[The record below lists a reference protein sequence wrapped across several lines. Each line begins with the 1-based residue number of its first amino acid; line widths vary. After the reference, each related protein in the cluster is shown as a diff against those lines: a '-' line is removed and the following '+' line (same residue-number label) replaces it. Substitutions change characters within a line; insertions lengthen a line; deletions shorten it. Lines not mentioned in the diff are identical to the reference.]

1 MVRATSDGPVST
13 PAGSGSAGFA
23 DCAGAATQ
31 FNCPTGVVVGDE
43 GHFIIAE
50 YHNHRVRR
58 IAPDDTDSTLAGSG
72 REGFLFVMNQESEK
86 SVYRVVYYESR
97 KRQLE
102 IRLMNEGRYNERLK
116 AGVEGL
122 RILLI
127 MNQESES

>member
-1 MVRATSDGPVST
+1 MRTKDKT
-13 PAGSGSAGFA
+13 YIYMRI
-23 DCAGAATQ
+23 
-31 FNCPTGVVVGDE
+31 GVMKDSKTK
-43 GHFIIAE
+43 AE
-50 YHNHRVRR
+50 N
-58 IAPDDTDSTLAGSG
+58 
-72 REGFLFVMNQESEK
+72 
-86 SVYRVVYYESR
+86 VYRVVYYESR